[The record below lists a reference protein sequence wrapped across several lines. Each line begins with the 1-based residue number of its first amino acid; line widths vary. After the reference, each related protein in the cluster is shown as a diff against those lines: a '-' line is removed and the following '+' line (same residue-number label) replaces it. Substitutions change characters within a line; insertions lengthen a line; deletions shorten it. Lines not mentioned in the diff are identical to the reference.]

1 MATIEALKEIMAR
14 LRSEGGCP
22 WDREQTFETLRP
34 FVIEEAYEV
43 ADAIERRNW
52 QDLKEELGDL
62 LFLIVFLARVAEEKG
77 LFDLEG
83 VMEGVAQ
90 KIIRRHPHV
99 FGELRLSSPKEVEV
113 NWDRIKE
120 RERGSILNGVPR
132 GLPALLRAQ
141 KLTGRAQRV
150 GFDWEGPEGAF
161 EKVREELQEVMEAKG
176 EPERLAEEVGDLLFS
191 AVNLSRLLGVDAE
204 EALHRACDRFVER
217 FRYIEERLKEKG
229 RTPEEATLEEMDRL
243 WDEAKGR

>member
-1 MATIEALKEIMAR
+1 MATIETLKGIMTR

-22 WDREQTFETLRP
+22 WDREQTLETLRP

-43 ADAIERRNW
+43 ADAIEKGNW

-62 LFLIVFLARVAEEKG
+62 LFLIVFLARVAEEEG

-83 VMEGVAQ
+83 VMEGAAQ
-90 KIIRRHPHV
+90 KIMRRHPHV
-99 FGELRLSSPKEVEV
+99 FGEVKVKDPKEVEA

-120 RERGSILNGVPR
+120 EEKGSILEGIPR

-141 KLTGRAQRV
+141 KLTRRAQRV
-150 GFDWEGPEGAF
+150 GFDWEGPEGAA
-161 EKVREELQEVMEAKG
+161 EKVREELGEVLEARG

-204 EALHRACDRFVER
+204 DALHRACDRFAKR

-229 RTPEEATLEEMDRL
+229 RTPQEATLEEMDRL
-243 WDEAKGR
+243 WDEAKRR